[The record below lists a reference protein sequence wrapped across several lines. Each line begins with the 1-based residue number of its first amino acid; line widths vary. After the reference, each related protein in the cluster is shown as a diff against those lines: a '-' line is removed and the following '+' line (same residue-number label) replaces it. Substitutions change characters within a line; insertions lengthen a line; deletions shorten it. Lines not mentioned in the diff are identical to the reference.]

1 MWMHVWIGVDAAIA
15 AKSKKDVIAT
25 PTVLSAS
32 GGNVAKRMM
41 GFSLSLSPGPYD
53 RFASSLDRRRTDV
66 ERSAHVWWTR
76 NTAVCRDIC
85 VKHLRAARTPLWPC
99 SWSIPAYCLVEDH
112 RQDHCCS
119 WGGATANALM
129 TPDSPSIL
137 PEVDVGV
144 SEGMLTNTAQVELAL
159 TARGL
164 KAPREVAL
172 NLFSV
177 AVESVEFVGM
187 RRLVSWYLGMGVALE
202 VRHLSLLHRRHD
214 VLENVPRHRQLD
226 GELLAPR

>member
-1 MWMHVWIGVDAAIA
+1 MYCMVDEEY
-15 AKSKKDVIAT
+15 
-25 PTVLSAS
+25 
-32 GGNVAKRMM
+32 
-41 GFSLSLSPGPYD
+41 GF
-53 RFASSLDRRRTDV
+53 
-66 ERSAHVWWTR
+66 
-76 NTAVCRDIC
+76 TAVCRDIC

-187 RRLVSWYLGMGVALE
+187 RRLVWE
-202 VRHLSLLHRRHD
+202 
-214 VLENVPRHRQLD
+214 
-226 GELLAPR
+226 